1 VSPTPKW
8 AQLEFSAVSLTGRSR
23 YRDEP
28 PAPRFEALAPTIFT
42 RNDSSEIDRLTDGID
57 AVVSF
62 SAVLDRPRTRF
73 SPFA

>member
-1 VSPTPKW
+1 M
-8 AQLEFSAVSLTGRSR
+8 SR
-23 YRDEP
+23 RHRASKP
-28 PAPRFEALAPTIFT
+28 FVPAIFT